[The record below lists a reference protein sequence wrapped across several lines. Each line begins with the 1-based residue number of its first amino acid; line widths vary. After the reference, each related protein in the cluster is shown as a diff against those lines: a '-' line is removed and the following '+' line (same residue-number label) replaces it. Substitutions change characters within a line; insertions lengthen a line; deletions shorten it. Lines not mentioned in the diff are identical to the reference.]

1 DEVRWFGRGPGP
13 AYPDTG
19 QAAHWGW
26 FTRTLDGMLERTVRP
41 QESGARADVRWARL
55 AGSSSTFEV
64 VAPEGVALTVRPWST
79 ETLAATTHDHLLVPD
94 ARTHVVLDLAQH
106 GAGTAACG
114 PGVLPQYQLH
124 ARPLRGVLE
133 FRVS

>member
-1 DEVRWFGRGPGP
+1 MFQNRVLSTTTP
-13 AYPDTG
+13 
-19 QAAHWGW
+19 
-26 FTRTLDGMLERTVRP
+26 TLVTP
-41 QESGARADVRWARL
+41 SITSG
-55 AGSSSTFEV
+55 F
-64 VAPEGVALTVRPWST
+64 ST
-79 ETLAATTHDHLLVPD
+79 ETLAATTHDHLLGRD
-94 ARTHVVLDLAQH
+94 ARTHIVLDLAQH